1 MCVFGTFFF
10 ANTQQKEEKKKGQSL
25 KKNILKSMFSS
36 INGYETWHRARVGDF
51 CFVYDICVQSEIV

>member
-51 CFVYDICVQSEIV
+51 CFVYEI